1 MTDDKLVAALRS
13 SLKETERL
21 RAQNRRLTAAAHEPV
36 AIIGMS
42 CRFPGG
48 VSTPEQLWRLVADGV
63 DAIGDFP
70 ADRGWNVDE
79 LYDPTGERPHTSY
92 VRQGGFLT
100 DAAAFDP
107 AFFGISPNEAT
118 IMDPQQR
125 LLLECAWEAFE
136 RAGIDPGTLRGSRT
150 GVFAGLM
157 YHDYASSHATG
168 SVASGRVAYAL
179 GLEGP
184 AVTVDTACSSSL
196 VALHL
201 AVQALRSGECT
212 LALAGGAAVMAT
224 PEAFVEFS
232 RQRGLAPDGRCKS
245 FGAGADGTGWG
256 EGAGFLL
263 VERLS
268 DAQRLGHPV
277 LAVVR
282 GTAVNQD
289 GASNGFFAPNGP
301 AQQRVIR
308 AALASAG
315 VPAAEV
321 DVVEAHGTGTTLG
334 DPIEAQALLATYG
347 QDRPADR
354 PLRLGSIK
362 SNLGH
367 TQAAAGVAAV
377 IKMVQAM
384 RHGLM
389 PRTLHA
395 EERSP
400 QVDWS
405 SGAVELLTEACE
417 WPAEGHPRRAGI
429 SSFGLSGTNAH
440 VIVEQAPEAA
450 PQPDAGVPSSLVP
463 WVLSAKSDPA
473 LQELADRFAP
483 VAGELSP
490 VDLGAV
496 ARTLVTGRATFG
508 HRAVVLGADP
518 AELSV
523 GLAAV
528 AAGERAPNAV
538 AGVTRAGR
546 LAVLFTGQ
554 GAQRLGMGRSL
565 HVAFPVFAAAFDA
578 VVAELDAH
586 LDRPLR
592 EVVWGDDEELIRR
605 TGYAQAGLFA
615 VEVALFRLVESWGV
629 RADFVAGHSIGEL
642 AAAHVAGVLSLTD
655 AAKLVAARGRLMQ
668 ALPAG
673 GAMVAVRAS
682 EEEVRAALAG
692 PGVVVG
698 SFGADDANDSDS
710 NGTGSGT
717 VSVAANGFG
726 IGAGNSR
733 AAGAAAV
740 DIAAVNGPR
749 SVVISGTEAAVLH
762 LAEHFTKQGRKTTR
776 LRVSHA
782 FHSGLMDP
790 MLDEFRAVAAE
801 LTYTE
806 PQLPVVSN
814 LTGALATTELTDPDY
829 WVRHVRE
836 AVRFADGITTL
847 HQAGTTT
854 FLELGPDAA
863 LTPMIEGI
871 LTDDVTVIP
880 SLRRGHDEQR
890 QALTALAKLH
900 VTGTTVDWTTLL
912 PQTTR
917 TVELPTYPFQR
928 QPYWLHTLDYLTES
942 WLAGALGDDPAAL
955 GLTPVDHPLLR
966 AAVAT
971 AHADGLVLTGRLSRQ
986 AQPWLADHDVLGTVL
1001 LPGTGLVELALRA
1014 GEEAG
1019 CHRLDELT
1027 LTAPLVLPERGDVMV
1042 QVVVGD
1048 PDSAGRRTVGVYSR
1062 ATGGR
1067 WTLHADG
1074 LLAADAAAPSVDLTA
1089 WPPPGATPLATEG
1102 AYERLR
1108 GRGYAY
1114 GPTFQGLRAA
1124 WERGEELY
1132 AEVALPDEAHPDAAR
1147 FGLHP
1152 ALLDAAMHASLLQ
1165 DHDGSGATLLPFAWN
1180 GVSRHAVGATALRL
1194 RMAPAG
1200 PDSVT
1205 LTVADPSGQPVL
1217 TVGSLVSRPVSA
1229 AQLDG
1234 VRAGRDQV
1242 LHRVRWQPAATPDGA
1257 PDLSRWA
1264 VVGDAV
1270 AVPGVPSYGD
1280 LDAVGAADAVP
1291 EVVLLPLAAGDGD
1304 VPAAVREVTGAA
1316 LATVRAWLADDRFAD
1331 SRLVLLT
1338 REAVVT
1344 GPDDRVALD
1353 QAPVWGLVRAAQAEN
1368 PERFVLADTD
1378 GRPESSAALPAALAA
1393 GEPELALRA
1402 GRLFVPR
1409 LVPVS
1414 DSATP
1419 SGAATDATAPATTL
1433 GSTAVDAGTRDR
1445 AATDLGTRD
1454 HRAIGDDQAAG
1465 GPSDGTALVTG
1476 GTGGLGALV
1485 ARHLV
1490 SAHGVRHLVLTS
1502 RRGPAAP
1509 GVDALVSDLTA
1520 LGATVRVA
1528 ACDAA
1533 DRETLAAVLADIP
1546 AAHPLRIVVHAAGVA
1561 DNGVAATLTPERLA
1575 AALAPKVDGA
1585 WHLHELT
1592 READLSAF
1600 VLFSSAGGLVL
1611 AAGQAGYAAANVF
1624 LDALAEHRAARGLP
1638 ATSLAYGLWGTDAGL
1653 GAVLSDADLE
1663 RMARQGFPAL
1673 TEADGLAAFDTALRD
1688 RPVTLVPL
1696 RIDPAAVRTDAGIP
1710 ALLRALVRAPR
1721 RLRRATDTPAA
1732 AGRFAGL
1739 SGPDRLRAL
1748 RDLVRAQVAAVL
1760 GYDSAEAVEPDR
1772 AFSELGF
1779 DSLSAVELRNA
1790 LGAATDLRLP
1800 ATLIFDYPTA
1810 DAVAAY
1816 LDSLLGGVSADAPA
1830 QAGPRPVDEPIAIV
1844 GMSCR
1849 FPGGVGSPEELWRL
1863 VADGV
1868 DAIAP
1873 LPTDRGWADD
1883 LYHPEPG
1890 RPGRCYARAGGFLPD
1905 AADFDAGFFG
1915 ISPNEAY
1922 AVDPQQRLLLECA
1935 WEAFERAGIDPGTLK
1950 GSPTGVFAGLMYHD
1964 YGYGSSAGGS
1974 AAAGRVS
1981 YVLGLEG
1988 PAVAVDTACSS
1999 SLVAL
2004 HLAVQA
2010 LRSGECSLALA
2021 GGVTVMATPEILIE
2035 FSRQRGLSPDGR
2047 CRSFGAGADG
2057 TGWAEGAGFLLVE
2070 RLSDAQRLGHPVL
2083 AVVRGS
2089 AVNQDGASNG
2099 FFAPNG
2105 PSQQRVI
2112 RAALASA
2119 GVPAAEVD
2127 VVEAHGTG
2135 TTLGDPIEA
2144 QALLATYGQD
2154 RPADR
2159 PLWLGSIKS
2168 NLGHTQA
2175 AAGVAGVIKM
2185 VLAMRHG
2192 LLPPTLHAKERSPQV
2207 DWSAG
2212 AVELLTRPRE
2222 WSANGHPR
2230 RAGISSFGLSGTN
2243 AHVIL
2248 EQAPPPPTAPAEPES
2263 GTQRPLPWLL
2273 SARSEV
2279 ALRAQAARLHR
2290 HLSGRPELRLP
2301 DVAYSLATGR
2311 AALEQRA
2318 AVLGA
2323 DRDELL
2329 AGLATLADG
2338 GTAAPMLSGTARAGR
2353 LAVLFTGQG
2362 AQRLGMGRSLHAA
2375 FPVFAAAFDAVVAEL
2390 DAHLDR
2396 PLREVVWGDDE
2407 ELIRRTGYAQAG
2419 LFAVEVALFRLVESW
2434 GVRPDFV
2441 AGHSIGELAAAHV
2454 AGVLSLSD
2462 AARLVAARG
2471 RLMQALPAGGAMV
2484 AVQASEEEVRAA
2496 LAGPGVVVGSFGADV
2511 VNDSAANANANANGT
2526 EDGVGQVAANG
2537 MGSGTGTGTGTGDG
2551 GGLAAAGSVD
2561 IAAVNGPRSVV
2572 ISGPEAAVLHMAEHF
2587 TTLGR
2592 KTTRLRVSHA
2602 FHSGLMDP
2610 MLDEFRAVAASLTY
2624 TEPQL
2629 PVVSNLTGALASRE
2643 LTDPDYWVRHVR
2655 EAVRFADGITT
2666 LHQAGATAFLEL
2678 GPDGALT
2685 PMIEGI
2691 LTDDVTVIP
2700 SLRRGH
2706 DEHRQA
2712 LTALARLHVT
2722 GTTVDW
2728 TALLT
2733 GTRVDLPTYPFQ
2745 RQRYWRPERP
2755 GGEGATPAGL
2765 AATEHPLLGAS
2776 VTLADTDGVLF
2787 TGRLSVD
2794 TQPWLADHAVG
2805 DTVLFP
2811 GTGFVEL
2818 AVAAGERTDAPVVE
2832 ELILHAP
2839 LILPEN
2845 TAVTLQV
2852 AVGPPDEGGSRS
2864 VTVHSRTGEADPWT
2878 RHADGRIGAGGTAPA
2893 VDLTAWPPPGATP
2906 LPTGDAYERMAERGY
2921 GYGPTFQGL
2930 RAAWQRGDELYAEIS
2945 LPDAAHAE
2953 AEQFVLHPALLDA
2966 ALHVLGLADGDA
2978 DDQGGTMLPFSWN
2991 AVTPHATGARGL
3003 RVAIRPTGPR
3013 EVSLDLADLSG
3024 APVAAVGSLAL
3035 REVDAA
3041 QLRTA
3046 APGRQDG
3053 LYRLAWTPAA
3063 ELPTATT
3070 GTGWAV
3076 IGQPGPHRAT
3086 PGADPGPANAPAPAA
3101 SGIDAV
3107 PATAPDLDALGRAVG
3122 LANDGDFAALGING
3136 GPANDRDLPALGRNG
3151 GPANDGDLAVHD
3163 GDGGPPNDLDLAAPG
3178 GDGSLHCYPD
3188 LAALGAAVDAG
3199 LSAPDVVLFRVPRPE
3214 TTPNTAGRSDRSGP
3228 NTDID
3233 VLAGVRGCVYE
3244 VLDLVQ
3250 GWLADPRFT
3259 AARLVLLTEGAV
3271 GADGADVAL
3280 TQAPIW
3286 GLLRA
3291 AQAENPGRFVLLDT
3305 DRTAASRDAFGPAL
3319 ATDEPELMIRSGR
3332 VLVPRLVREPYA
3344 PADTPA
3350 GLDPDGTVLITG
3362 GTGGLGALV
3371 ARHLAG
3377 AYGIRHLLLT
3387 SRRGPVAPGVDELR
3401 ADLAALG
3408 ATADVVACDV
3418 GDRDQLA
3425 ALLAGVPDRR
3435 PLTAVV
3441 HAAAVVDDGVVG
3453 SLTPERIDGV
3463 LRPKVDAAWHLHE
3476 LTRDAGLAAFVLFSS
3491 AGGLVLAAGQGGYA
3505 TANVF
3510 LDALAQHRV
3519 AAGLPATSVAYGLWG
3534 TDVGLGAWLT
3544 EADLQRM
3551 ARQGLPALTVPEGLA
3566 ALDTALRSPRA
3577 TLVPVKVD
3585 VAALRARAD
3594 EPPALL
3600 RGLLP
3605 RVRRRSAAAAVD
3617 PEWFARR
3624 LAGQSPA
3631 EQERQVTEL
3640 VRGHAAAV
3648 LGHDGPEAVDPERDF
3663 LELGFDSLA
3672 AVELR
3677 NRLNAATGLRLAP
3690 MAVFDN
3696 KNPAALAR
3704 HLRAELAP
3712 AAGGAPAPEPAGEPD
3727 TLAGLFRAAVLGN
3740 EVLKGFNLLRAVAD
3754 LRPRFTSAA
3763 DFGAV
3768 PPGVTMADGPG
3779 SPVLIGIS
3787 TPMAT
3792 GGPHQ
3797 HARLAAAFRG
3807 RRPMV
3812 SLTNPG
3818 FVAGE
3823 RLPDS
3828 VDAVVDVL
3836 AESVVR
3842 AAAGRPFVLIG
3853 YSSGGT
3859 LAYATAG
3866 HLERSLGVRPAGV
3879 VLMDTYRVD
3888 TDDRD
3893 QSRLMEQLTVGLVQA
3908 DARFGM
3914 LNSAALSGM
3923 NRYFDLVPRFRL
3935 DPVEAPVL
3943 FVGAAEP
3950 FRPDAAD
3957 DGSWQARPWE
3967 PTHEYR
3973 TVAATHFTMI
3983 EDRAAAAAEVV
3994 EEWLGTLAPRG

>member
-36 AIIGMS
+36 AIVGMS

-92 VRQGGFLT
+92 VRQGGFLA

-347 QDRPADR
+347 QERPADR
-354 PLRLGSIK
+354 PLWLGSIK

-389 PRTLHA
+389 PRSLHA

-405 SGAVELLTEACE
+405 SGAVELLTEARE
-417 WPAEGHPRRAGI
+417 WPADGHPRRAGI

-440 VIVEQAPEAA
+440 VIVEQAPESAA
-450 PQPDAGVPSSLVP
+450 EPEVPAVPSPSLVP
-463 WVLSAKSDPA
+463 WVLSAKSETA
-473 LQELADRFAP
+473 VRELAGRFAG
-483 VAGELSP
+483 VAAHLAPPDLSP
-490 VDLGAV
+490 A
-496 ARTLVTGRATFG
+496 ARTLVTGRAAFG

-518 AELSV
+518 AELSA
-523 GLAAV
+523 GLTAV
-528 AAGERAPNAV
+528 AAGESAPQAV
-538 AGVTRAGR
+538 SGVARSNGR

-554 GAQRLGMGRSL
+554 GAQRLGMGREL
-565 HVAFPVFAAAFDA
+565 HAVFPVFAAAFDA
-578 VVAELDAH
+578 VVSELDAH

-592 EVVWGDDEELIRR
+592 SVVWGDDEELIRL
-605 TGYAQAGLFA
+605 TGFAQAGLFA
-615 VEVALFRLVESWGV
+615 VEVALFRLVVSWGV
-629 RADFVAGHSIGEL
+629 RPDFVAGHSIGEL
-642 AAAHVAGVLSLTD
+642 AAAHVAGVLSLSD
-655 AAKLVAARGRLMQ
+655 AARLVAARGRLMQ

-673 GAMVAVRAS
+673 GAMVAVQAS
-682 EEEVRAALAG
+682 EDEVRAVLAG
-692 PGVVVG
+692 LGAFVG
-698 SFGADDANDSDS
+698 SYQSDDVDDSTS
-710 NGTGSGT
+710 NSTGTGTGLGIGNANGA
-717 VSVAANGFG
+717 VAANNGGGPVAANGDGSGAVATHG
-726 IGAGNSR
+726 IAT
-733 AAGAAAV
+733 AAGAGV

-749 SVVISGTEAAVLH
+749 SVVISGPEDAVLAV
-762 LAEHFTKQGRKTTR
+762 AEHFTNQGRKTTR

-790 MLDEFRAVAAE
+790 MLDDFRAVAVS
-801 LTYTE
+801 LTYAE
-806 PQLPVVSN
+806 PRLPVVSN
-814 LTGALATTELTDPDY
+814 LTGAIATTELTDPDY

-836 AVRFADGITTL
+836 AVRFADGITAL
-847 HQAGTTT
+847 HAAGATT

-863 LTPMIEGI
+863 LTPLIEGI
-871 LTDDVTVIP
+871 VGDEVTIVP
-880 SLRRGHDEQR
+880 SLRRGHDEHR

-900 VTGTTVDWTTLL
+900 VTGTTVDWTALV

-917 TVELPTYPFQR
+917 TVDLPTYPFQR
-928 QPYWLHTLDYLTES
+928 QRYWLHTLDYLAES

-971 AHADGLVLTGRLSRQ
+971 AQADGLVLTGRLSRQ

-1014 GEEAG
+1014 GEEVG

-1048 PDSAGRRTVGVYSR
+1048 PDTAGRRTVGVYSR
-1062 ATGGR
+1062 SPGGR

-1074 LLAADAAAPSVDLTA
+1074 LLAADAAEPSVDLAA
-1089 WPPPGATPLATEG
+1089 WPPPGATPLDTEG

-1124 WERGEELY
+1124 WERDDELY
-1132 AEVALPDEAHPDAAR
+1132 AEVALPDEAYPDAAR

-1194 RMAPAG
+1194 RMAPTG

-1205 LTVADPSGQPVL
+1205 LAVADPSGQPVL

-1242 LHRVRWQPAATPDGA
+1242 LHRVRWQSAVTPDAA
-1257 PDLSRWA
+1257 PDPARWA
-1264 VVGDAV
+1264 VLGDA
-1270 AVPGVPSYGD
+1270 AVPGVPAYAD
-1280 LDAVGAADAVP
+1280 LDALGAAVDVP
-1291 EVVLLPLAAGDGD
+1291 EVVLLPLGAGDGD

-1316 LATVRAWLADDRFAD
+1316 LSAVRAWLADERFAR

-1338 REAVVT
+1338 RDAVVT

-1409 LVPVS
+1409 LVPVT
-1414 DSATP
+1414 DAAP
-1419 SGAATDATAPATTL
+1419 PEAATGRAVTDTPDGATTNAA
-1433 GSTAVDAGTRDR
+1433 TTDAATTDAGTTD
-1445 AATDLGTRD
+1445 AGTTDAETGDHAPTGDPAT
-1454 HRAIGDDQAAG
+1454 G
-1465 GPSDGTALVTG
+1465 GPSAGTALITG

-1490 SAHGVRHLVLTS
+1490 TAHGVRHLVLTS
-1502 RRGPAAP
+1502 RRGSAAP
-1509 GVDALVSDLTA
+1509 GAEALVTELTG

-1533 DRETLAAVLADIP
+1533 DRDALAAVLAGIP

-1561 DNGVAATLTPERLA
+1561 DNGVAASLTPERLA
-1575 AALAPKVDGA
+1575 VTLAPKVDGA

-1592 READLSAF
+1592 READLTAF

-1624 LDALAEHRAARGLP
+1624 LDALAEHRAAQGLP

-1653 GAVLSDADLE
+1653 GAALSDADLE

-1673 TEADGLAAFDTALRD
+1673 TEADGLAAFDAALRD
-1688 RPVTLVPL
+1688 RPVTLAPL

-1721 RLRRATDTPAA
+1721 RLRRATDTATGA
-1732 AGRFAGL
+1732 TAGRFAGL
-1739 SGPDRLRAL
+1739 SGPDRVRAL

-1816 LDSLLGGVSADAPA
+1816 LDSLLGGGQFEAPT

-1890 RPGRCYARAGGFLPD
+1890 HPGRCYARAGGFLPD

-2035 FSRQRGLSPDGR
+2035 FSRQRGLSLDGR

-2070 RLSDAQRLGHPVL
+2070 RLSDAERLGHPVL

-2119 GVPAAEVD
+2119 GVPASEVD

-2144 QALLATYGQD
+2144 QALLATYGQE
-2154 RPADR
+2154 RPVER

-2185 VLAMRHG
+2185 VQAMRHG
-2192 LLPPTLHAKERSPQV
+2192 LMPPTLHAEERSPQV

-2222 WSANGHPR
+2222 WPVNGHPR

-2248 EQAPPPPTAPAEPES
+2248 EQAPPPRTAPGEP
-2263 GTQRPLPWLL
+2263 GAGPDGPLPWLL
-2273 SARSEV
+2273 SARSEA
-2279 ALRAQAARLHR
+2279 ALQAQAARLHR
-2290 HLSGRPELRLP
+2290 HLSGWPELRLP

-2338 GTAAPMLSGTARAGR
+2338 GAAASVLSGLARGGR

-2375 FPVFAAAFDAVVAEL
+2375 FPVFAAAFDAVAAEL
-2390 DAHLDR
+2390 DVHLDR
-2396 PLREVVWGDDE
+2396 PLRSVVWGDDE
-2407 ELIRRTGYAQAG
+2407 ELIRLTGYAQAG

-2434 GVRPDFV
+2434 GVRPEFV

-2454 AGVLSLSD
+2454 AGVLSLPD
-2462 AARLVAARG
+2462 AAKLVAARG
-2471 RLMQALPAGGAMV
+2471 RLMQALPIGGAMV
-2484 AVQASEEEVRAA
+2484 AVQASEEEVRAV
-2496 LAGPGVVVGSFGADV
+2496 LAGPDASVWSYQSDDV
-2511 VNDSAANANANANGT
+2511 DDST
-2526 EDGVGQVAANG
+2526 
-2537 MGSGTGTGTGTGDG
+2537 
-2551 GGLAAAGSVD
+2551 AAGVD

-2572 ISGPEAAVLHMAEHF
+2572 ISGPEAAVLTVADHF
-2587 TTLGR
+2587 TIQGR

-2602 FHSGLMDP
+2602 FHSRLMDP
-2610 MLDEFRAVAASLTY
+2610 MLDDFRTVAASLTY
-2624 TEPQL
+2624 AEPKL
-2629 PVVSNLTGALASRE
+2629 PVLSNLTGAIAGSE

-2655 EAVRFADGITT
+2655 EAVRFADGITA
-2666 LHQAGATAFLEL
+2666 LHQAGATTFLEL
-2678 GPDGALT
+2678 GPDAALT
-2685 PMIEGI
+2685 PMIESI
-2691 LTDDVTVIP
+2691 LTEDATIIP

-2728 TALLT
+2728 TTLLT
-2733 GTRVDLPTYPFQ
+2733 GTRVELPTYPFQ

-2755 GGEGATPAGL
+2755 GGEGSIPAGL
-2765 AATEHPLLGAS
+2765 AATEHPLLGTS
-2776 VTLADTDGVLF
+2776 VALADTDGVLF

-2794 TQPWLADHAVG
+2794 AQPWLADHAVG

-2818 AVAAGERTDAPVVE
+2818 AVAAGERTGTPVVE

-2839 LILPEN
+2839 LVLPEN

-2852 AVGPPDEGGSRS
+2852 AVGPPDDTGSRTL
-2864 VTVHSRTGEADPWT
+2864 TVHSRAGEADPWT

-2930 RAAWQRGDELYAEIS
+2930 RAAWQRGEELYAEIA
-2945 LPDAAHAE
+2945 LPDAAHAD
-2953 AEQFVLHPALLDA
+2953 AEQFTLHPALLDA
-2966 ALHVLGLADGDA
+2966 ALHVLGLADADA

-2991 AVTPHATGARGL
+2991 AVTAHAAGARGL

-3024 APVAAVGSLAL
+3024 APVAGVGSLAL
-3035 REVDAA
+3035 REVAA
-3041 QLRTA
+3041 EQLRAA

-3063 ELPTATT
+3063 DLPVTADA
-3070 GTGWAV
+3070 TGWAV
-3076 IGQPGPHRAT
+3076 IGRP
-3086 PGADPGPANAPAPAA
+3086 ADDDRPAHPAA
-3101 SGIDAV
+3101 
-3107 PATAPDLDALGRAVG
+3107 LDADADRTTASTAVSDGGDSETLLAAAGGGGDSGPVLAAVG
-3122 LANDGDFAALGING
+3122 EGGDPARTFAALGG
-3136 GPANDRDLPALGRNG
+3136 ESRAVLAGPDTGR
-3151 GPANDGDLAVHD
+3151 PTT
-3163 GDGGPPNDLDLAAPG
+3163 
-3178 GDGSLHCYPD
+3178 YPD

-3199 LSAPDVVLFRVPRPE
+3199 LPAPAVVLFRVPRPAA
-3214 TTPNTAGRSDRSGP
+3214 TGAAQRTGP
-3228 NTDID
+3228 NDAVD
-3233 VLAGVRGCVYE
+3233 VLAGVRGCVGE

-3250 GWLADPRFT
+3250 GWLADSRFT
-3259 AARLVLLTEGAV
+3259 AARLVLITEGAV

-3280 TQAPIW
+3280 TQAPVW
-3286 GLLRA
+3286 GLVRA

-3305 DRTAASRDAFGPAL
+3305 DRTAAARDALGPAL
-3319 ATDEPELMIRSGR
+3319 ATDEPELMIRAGR

-3350 GLDPDGTVLITG
+3350 GLDPDGTVLVTG

-3387 SRRGPVAPGVDELR
+3387 SRRGPAAPGVDELR
-3401 ADLAALG
+3401 AELAALG
-3408 ATADVVACDV
+3408 ATADVVACDA
-3418 GDRDQLA
+3418 GDREQLA
-3425 ALLAGVPDRR
+3425 ALLAAVPAER

-3453 SLTPERIDGV
+3453 SLTRERIDGV

-3476 LTRDAGLAAFVLFSS
+3476 LTRDGGLAAFVLFSS

-3519 AAGLPATSVAYGLWG
+3519 AAGLPATSIAYGLWG

-3594 EPPALL
+3594 DPPALL

-3704 HLRAELAP
+3704 HLRAELTP
-3712 AAGGAPAPEPAGEPD
+3712 ADGGAPAPEPAGEPD

-3763 DFGAV
+3763 DFGTV
-3768 PPGVTMADGPG
+3768 PPGVTMADGPQE
-3779 SPVLIGIS
+3779 PVLIGIS

-3807 RRPMV
+3807 RRPMI

-3823 RLPDS
+3823 RLPES

-3866 HLERSLGVRPAGV
+3866 HLERTRGVRPAGV

-3935 DPVEAPVL
+3935 DPVDAPVL

-3950 FRPDAAD
+3950 FQPDAADD

-3967 PTHEYR
+3967 PAHEYR

-3983 EDRAAAAAEVV
+3983 EDHAAVAAQVV
-3994 EEWLGTLAPRG
+3994 EEWLGALPARG

>member
-36 AIIGMS
+36 AIVGMS

-125 LLLECAWEAFE
+125 LLLECAWEVFE
-136 RAGIDPGTLRGSRT
+136 QAGIDPGTLRGSRT

-384 RHGLM
+384 RHGVM

-405 SGAVELLTEACE
+405 SGAVELLTEARE
-417 WPAEGHPRRAGI
+417 WPANGHPRRAGI

-440 VIVEQAPEAA
+440 VIVERAPESA

-473 LQELADRFAP
+473 LRELADRSAA
-483 VAGELSP
+483 VAGDLSP
-490 VDLGAV
+490 VDLGAA
-496 ARTLVTGRATFG
+496 ARTLVSGRAGFG

-518 AELSV
+518 AELSA

-528 AAGERAPNAV
+528 AAGERAPNVVSGV
-538 AGVTRAGR
+538 ARGGR

-565 HVAFPVFAAAFDA
+565 HAMFPVFAAAFDA
-578 VVAELDAH
+578 VVAELDGH

-592 EVVWGDDEELIRR
+592 EVVWGDDEELIRQ

-629 RADFVAGHSIGEL
+629 RPDFVAGHSIGEL
-642 AAAHVAGVLSLTD
+642 AAAHVAGVLSLPD
-655 AAKLVAARGRLMQ
+655 AARLVAARGRLMQ

-673 GAMVAVRAS
+673 GAMVAIQGS
-682 EEEVRAALAG
+682 EEEVRAALAD

-698 SFGADDANDSDS
+698 SFGADDANDSALTGTATA
-710 NGTGSGT
+710 NGDRDGT
-717 VSVAANGFG
+717 VAAIG
-726 IGAGNSR
+726 IGSEAHG
-733 AAGAAAV
+733 AV

-749 SVVISGTEAAVLH
+749 SVVISGPEAAA
-762 LAEHFTKQGRKTTR
+762 LAVAEQFTKQGRKTTR

-782 FHSGLMDP
+782 FHSGLMNP
-790 MLDEFRAVAAE
+790 MLNEFRAVAAS
-801 LTYTE
+801 LTYAE

-814 LTGALATTELTDPDY
+814 LTGALASSELTDPDY

-836 AVRFADGITTL
+836 AVRFADGITAL
-847 HQAGTTT
+847 HQAGATT

-871 LTDDVTVIP
+871 LADEVTVIP

-890 QALTALAKLH
+890 QALTALARLH
-900 VTGTTVDWTTLL
+900 VTGTTVDWTPLL

-917 TVELPTYPFQR
+917 TIDLPTYPFQR
-928 QPYWLHTLDYLTES
+928 QRYWLHTLDYLAES

-971 AHADGLVLTGRLSRQ
+971 AQADGLVLTGRLSRQ

-1048 PDSAGRRTVGVYSR
+1048 LDNAGRRTVGVYSR

-1067 WTLHADG
+1067 WALHADG
-1074 LLAADAAAPSVDLTA
+1074 LLAADAAEPSVDLTA

-1124 WERGEELY
+1124 WERGDELY

-1194 RMAPAG
+1194 RMAPTG

-1242 LHRVRWQPAATPDGA
+1242 LHRVRWQSAATPDGA
-1257 PDLSRWA
+1257 PDSSRWA

-1270 AVPGVPSYGD
+1270 AVPGVPSYAD
-1280 LDAVGAADAVP
+1280 LDAVGAAADVP

-1304 VPAAVREVTGAA
+1304 VPAAVREVTRAA
-1316 LATVRAWLADDRFAD
+1316 LAAVRAWLADDRFAD

-1378 GRPESSAALPAALAA
+1378 GRPESFAALPAALAA

-1409 LVPVS
+1409 LVPATDV
-1414 DSATP
+1414 ATP
-1419 SGAATDATAPATTL
+1419 EGAPDVATPEGATGDAATDTPDDATTD
-1433 GSTAVDAGTRDR
+1433 DAT
-1445 AATDLGTRD
+1445 TDGATRD
-1454 HRAIGDDQAAG
+1454 HATVGEPATG

-1490 SAHGVRHLVLTS
+1490 TAHGVRRLVLTS

-1509 GVDALVSDLTA
+1509 GVDALVSELTV

-1575 AALAPKVDGA
+1575 ATLAPKVDGA

-1611 AAGQAGYAAANVF
+1611 AAGQAGYAASNVF

-1653 GAVLSDADLE
+1653 GAVLSDADLK

-1710 ALLRALVRAPR
+1710 ALLRALVRPPR

-1800 ATLIFDYPTA
+1800 ATLVFDYPTA

-2185 VLAMRHG
+2185 VQAMRHG
-2192 LLPPTLHAKERSPQV
+2192 LMPPTLHAEERSPQV

-2248 EQAPPPPTAPAEPES
+2248 EQAPPPPTTPAESET
-2263 GTQRPLPWLL
+2263 GTQGPLPWLL

-2301 DVAYSLATGR
+2301 DVAHSLATGR

-2338 GTAAPMLSGTARAGR
+2338 GTAATVLSGTARAGR

-2396 PLREVVWGDDE
+2396 PLRDVVWGDDE

-2434 GVRPDFV
+2434 GVRADFV

-2454 AGVLSLSD
+2454 AGVLSLPD

-2471 RLMQALPAGGAMV
+2471 RLMQALPEGGAM
-2484 AVQASEEEVRAA
+2484 AAIQASEEEVRAA
-2496 LAGPGVVVGSFGADV
+2496 LAGPGVVVESFGADV
-2511 VNDSAANANANANGT
+2511 ANDSASN
-2526 EDGVGQVAANG
+2526 
-2537 MGSGTGTGTGTGDG
+2537 GTGTGTGTGTGIGNGDSNGDSNGTAVG
-2551 GGLAAAGSVD
+2551 GGTGAAVGHGAGSVAANGTADGIAAGAGTGTGAGRVTANGTDDGPIAATGTDDGPAELAGVD

-2572 ISGPEAAVLHMAEHF
+2572 ISGPEAAVLHVAEHF
-2587 TTLGR
+2587 TRLGR

-2610 MLDEFRAVAASLTY
+2610 MLDEFRAVASELTY
-2624 TEPQL
+2624 AEPQL
-2629 PVVSNLTGALASRE
+2629 PVVSNLTGAVATSE

-2655 EAVRFADGITT
+2655 EAVRFADGVTA
-2666 LHQAGATAFLEL
+2666 LHQAGATTFLEL
-2678 GPDGALT
+2678 GPDAALT

-2691 LTDDVTVIP
+2691 LTDDVTVVP

-2712 LTALARLHVT
+2712 LNALARLHVT

-2733 GTRVDLPTYPFQ
+2733 GTHVDLPTYPFQ

-2794 TQPWLADHAVG
+2794 TQPWLADHTVG
-2805 DTVLFP
+2805 GTVLFP

-2839 LILPEN
+2839 LMLPEN

-2852 AVGPPDEGGSRS
+2852 AVGPPDAGGSRS

-2991 AVTPHATGARGL
+2991 TVTPHATGARGL

-3041 QLRTA
+3041 QLRAA

-3070 GTGWAV
+3070 TSSGWAV
-3076 IGQPGPHRAT
+3076 IGQPGPHRAA
-3086 PGADPGPANAPAPAA
+3086 PGADTGPANP
-3101 SGIDAV
+3101 
-3107 PATAPDLDALGRAVG
+3107 TDLD
-3122 LANDGDFAALGING
+3122 GD
-3136 GPANDRDLPALGRNG
+3136 G
-3151 GPANDGDLAVHD
+3151 GPANDGDLAAL
-3163 GDGGPPNDLDLAAPG
+3163 GGGTGPANDRDLAALNGVPT
-3178 GDGSLHCYPD
+3178 YPD

-3199 LSAPDVVLFRVPRPE
+3199 LPAPGVVLFRVPRPE
-3214 TTPNTAGRSDRSGP
+3214 TTPNTAEPAEPS
-3228 NTDID
+3228 TD
-3233 VLAGVRGCVYE
+3233 VLAGVRSRVYE

-3250 GWLADPRFT
+3250 SWLADPRFT
-3259 AARLVLLTEGAV
+3259 AARLVLVTEGAV

-3305 DRTAASRDAFGPAL
+3305 DRTAASRDALAPAL
-3319 ATDEPELMIRSGR
+3319 ATDEPEMMIRAGR

-3350 GLDPDGTVLITG
+3350 GLDPDGIVLITG

-3387 SRRGPVAPGVDELR
+3387 SRRGPAAPGVDELR

-3983 EDRAAAAAEVV
+3983 EDRAAVAAEVV

>member
-36 AIIGMS
+36 AIVGMS

-384 RHGLM
+384 RHGVM

-405 SGAVELLTEACE
+405 SGAVELLTEARE
-417 WPAEGHPRRAGI
+417 WPADGHPRRAGI

-440 VIVEQAPEAA
+440 VIVEQAPESA
-450 PQPDAGVPSSLVP
+450 PQPDAAVLPSLVP

-473 LQELADRFAP
+473 LRELADRFAD
-483 VAGELSP
+483 VAAQLAP
-490 VDLGAV
+490 VDLGAA
-496 ARTLVTGRATFG
+496 ARTLVTGRAAFG

-518 AELSV
+518 AELSA
-523 GLAAV
+523 GLAAL
-528 AAGERAPNAV
+528 AAGAPGVVTGV
-538 AGVTRAGR
+538 ARPGGR

-565 HVAFPVFAAAFDA
+565 HAVFPVFAAAFDA

-629 RADFVAGHSIGEL
+629 RPDFVAGHSIGEL
-642 AAAHVAGVLSLTD
+642 AAAHVAGVLSLSD
-655 AAKLVAARGRLMQ
+655 AARLVAARGRLMQ
-668 ALPAG
+668 ALPEG
-673 GAMVAVRAS
+673 GAMVAVQAS
-682 EEEVRAALAG
+682 EEEVRAALVG

-698 SFGADDANDSDS
+698 SFGAVVVNDSAP
-710 NGTGSGT
+710 NG
-717 VSVAANGFG
+717 NGV
-726 IGAGNSR
+726 
-733 AAGAAAV
+733 AAGAGV

-749 SVVISGTEAAVLH
+749 SVVISGPEAAVLAV
-762 LAEHFTKQGRKTTR
+762 AEHFTNLGRKTTR

-790 MLDEFRAVAAE
+790 MLDEFRAVAAS
-801 LTYTE
+801 LTYAE

-814 LTGALATTELTDPDY
+814 LTGAVATTELTDPDY

-836 AVRFADGITTL
+836 AVRFADGVTAL
-847 HQAGTTT
+847 HAAGATT

-863 LTPMIEGI
+863 LTPMIEGV
-871 LTDDVTVIP
+871 LTDDVTVVP
-880 SLRRGHDEQR
+880 SLRRGHDEHR
-890 QALTALAKLH
+890 QALTALARLH
-900 VTGTTVDWTTLL
+900 ITGTTVDWTALL

-917 TVELPTYPFQR
+917 TVDLPTYPFQR
-928 QPYWLHTLDYLTES
+928 QRYWLHTLDYLAES

-971 AHADGLVLTGRLSRQ
+971 AQADGLVLTGRLSRQ

-1067 WTLHADG
+1067 WALHADG
-1074 LLAADAAAPSVDLTA
+1074 LLAADAAEPSVDLTA

-1124 WERGEELY
+1124 WERGDELY

-1194 RMAPAG
+1194 RMAPTG

-1217 TVGSLVSRPVSA
+1217 TVESLVSRPVSA

-1242 LHRVRWQPAATPDGA
+1242 LHRVRWQSAATPDGA
-1257 PDLSRWA
+1257 PDPSRWA

-1270 AVPGVPSYGD
+1270 AVPGVPSYAD
-1280 LDAVGAADAVP
+1280 LDAVGAAADVP
-1291 EVVLLPLAAGDGD
+1291 EVVLLPLGAGDGD
-1304 VPAAVREVTGAA
+1304 VPAAVREVSGAA
-1316 LATVRAWLADDRFAD
+1316 LAAVRAWLADDRFAD

-1378 GRPESSAALPAALAA
+1378 GRPESWAVLPAALAA

-1409 LVPVS
+1409 LVP
-1414 DSATP
+1414 
-1419 SGAATDATAPATTL
+1419 ATDAARPEGATGDVATDTPDDATTD
-1433 GSTAVDAGTRDR
+1433 DATTDGATIDDARRDD
-1445 AATDLGTRD
+1445 ATRD
-1454 HRAIGDDQAAG
+1454 HATVGEPATG

-1490 SAHGVRHLVLTS
+1490 TAHGVRHLVLTS

-1533 DRETLAAVLADIP
+1533 DREALATVLADIP

-1575 AALAPKVDGA
+1575 ATLAPKVDGA

-1592 READLSAF
+1592 REAELSAF

-1721 RLRRATDTPAA
+1721 RLRRVTDTPAA

-1772 AFSELGF
+1772 VFSELGF

-1800 ATLIFDYPTA
+1800 ATLVFDYPTA
-1810 DAVAAY
+1810 DAVAAH

-1830 QAGPRPVDEPIAIV
+1830 LAGPRPVDEPIAIV

-2083 AVVRGS
+2083 AVVRGT

-2119 GVPAAEVD
+2119 GVRAAEVD

-2185 VLAMRHG
+2185 VQAMRHG
-2192 LLPPTLHAKERSPQV
+2192 LMPPTLHAEERSSQV

-2212 AVELLTRPRE
+2212 AVELLTRSRE

-2243 AHVIL
+2243 AHVIV
-2248 EQAPPPPTAPAEPES
+2248 EQAPPPPTTPAESES
-2263 GTQRPLPWLL
+2263 GTQGPLPWLL

-2279 ALRAQAARLHR
+2279 ALQAQATRLHR

-2338 GTAAPMLSGTARAGR
+2338 GTAATVLSGTARAGR

-2362 AQRLGMGRSLHAA
+2362 AQRLGMGRSLHAV

-2396 PLREVVWGDDE
+2396 PLREVVWGDE

-2471 RLMQALPAGGAMV
+2471 RLMQALPEGGAMV
-2484 AVQASEEEVRAA
+2484 AVQASEGEVRAA
-2496 LAGPGVVVGSFGADV
+2496 LAGSGVVVGSFGADD
-2511 VNDSAANANANANGT
+2511 VNDSAGTGNGNGAGT
-2526 EDGVGQVAANG
+2526 GNGGGHVAA
-2537 MGSGTGTGTGTGDG
+2537 G
-2551 GGLAAAGSVD
+2551 GVD

-2572 ISGPEAAVLHMAEHF
+2572 ISGPEAAVLTVAEHF
-2587 TTLGR
+2587 TKLGR

-2610 MLDEFRAVAASLTY
+2610 MLDEFRAVAAELTY
-2624 TEPQL
+2624 AEPHL
-2629 PVVSNLTGALASRE
+2629 SVVSNLTGAVASSE

-2655 EAVRFADGITT
+2655 EAVRFADGITA
-2666 LHQAGATAFLEL
+2666 LHAAGATTFLEL
-2678 GPDGALT
+2678 GPDAALT

-2691 LTDDVTVIP
+2691 LTDDATVVP

-2706 DEHRQA
+2706 DEHQQA
-2712 LTALARLHVT
+2712 LTALAKLHVT

-2794 TQPWLADHAVG
+2794 TQPWLADHTVG

-2845 TAVTLQV
+2845 RAVTLQV

-2864 VTVHSRTGEADPWT
+2864 VTVHSRAGEADPWI
-2878 RHADGRIGAGGTAPA
+2878 RHADGRIGAGGTAPV
-2893 VDLTAWPPPGATP
+2893 VDLTAWPPPGAIP

-2966 ALHVLGLADGDA
+2966 ALHVLGLAASDA

-2991 AVTPHATGARGL
+2991 TITPHATGARGL
-3003 RVAIRPTGPR
+3003 RVAIRLTGPR

-3024 APVAAVGSLAL
+3024 APVAHVGSLAL

-3041 QLRTA
+3041 QLRAA

-3076 IGQPGPHRAT
+3076 IGQPDPHRAA
-3086 PGADPGPANAPAPAA
+3086 PGADTGPADASAPAA
-3101 SGIDAV
+3101 HGADTDR
-3107 PATAPDLDALGRAVG
+3107 ATAPDLDALGRIVG
-3122 LANDGDFAALGING
+3122 PANDLDLAAPDVNG
-3136 GPANDRDLPALGRNG
+3136 GPANDRNLAAVGGGGHPADDRELAVLGID
-3151 GPANDGDLAVHD
+3151 GPANAPAPAALG
-3163 GDGGPPNDLDLAAPG
+3163 GDGGPANDLDLAAPG
-3178 GDGSLHCYPD
+3178 GDSGLPSYPD

-3199 LSAPDVVLFRVPRPE
+3199 LPAPDVVLFRVPRPE
-3214 TTPNTAGRSDRSGP
+3214 TTPATAERPEP
-3228 NTDID
+3228 NTD
-3233 VLAGVRGCVYE
+3233 VLAGVRGCVYQ

-3250 GWLADPRFT
+3250 NWLADPRFT
-3259 AARLVLLTEGAV
+3259 AARLVVLTEGAV

-3280 TQAPIW
+3280 TQAPVW

-3305 DRTAASRDAFGPAL
+3305 DRTAASRDALAPAL
-3319 ATDEPELMIRSGR
+3319 ATDEPELMIRAGR

-3387 SRRGPVAPGVDELR
+3387 SRRGPAAPGVDELR

-3425 ALLAGVPDRR
+3425 ALLAGVPDGR

-3519 AAGLPATSVAYGLWG
+3519 AAGLPATSIAYGLWG

-3566 ALDTALRSPRA
+3566 ALDTALRSARA

-3624 LAGQSPA
+3624 LAGQPPA

-3754 LRPRFTSAA
+3754 LRPRFTCAA

-3768 PPGVTMADGPG
+3768 PPGVTMADGAG

-3866 HLERSLGVRPAGV
+3866 HLERSRGVRPAGV

-3983 EDRAAAAAEVV
+3983 EDRAAVAAQVV

>member
-36 AIIGMS
+36 AIVGMS

-48 VSTPEQLWRLVADGV
+48 VSTPEQLWGLVADGV

-405 SGAVELLTEACE
+405 SGAVELLTEARE
-417 WPAEGHPRRAGI
+417 WPADGHPRRAGI

-440 VIVEQAPEAA
+440 VIVEQAPESA

-473 LQELADRFAP
+473 LRELADRFAG
-483 VAGELSP
+483 VAAHLAP
-490 VDLGAV
+490 VDLGAA
-496 ARTLVTGRATFG
+496 ARTLVTGRAAFG

-518 AELSV
+518 AELSA
-523 GLAAV
+523 GLATV

-538 AGVTRAGR
+538 SGVARAGR

-565 HVAFPVFAAAFDA
+565 HGVFPVFAAAFDA

-592 EVVWGDDEELIRR
+592 EVIWGDDEELIRR

-629 RADFVAGHSIGEL
+629 RPDFVAGHSIGEL
-642 AAAHVAGVLSLTD
+642 AAAHVAGVLSLAD
-655 AAKLVAARGRLMQ
+655 AARLVAARGRLMQ
-668 ALPAG
+668 ALPVG
-673 GAMVAVRAS
+673 GAMVAVQAS

-698 SFGADDANDSDS
+698 SFGADVVNDSAA
-710 NGTGSGT
+710 NGDGTATGTATGSGT
-717 VSVAANGFG
+717 DIG
-726 IGAGNSR
+726 IGLV
-733 AAGAAAV
+733 AGAGV

-749 SVVISGTEAAVLH
+749 SVVISGPEAAVLH
-762 LAEHFTKQGRKTTR
+762 VAEHFTTQGRKTTR

-790 MLDEFRAVAAE
+790 MLDEFRAVASE
-801 LTYTE
+801 LTYAE
-806 PQLPVVSN
+806 PQLPLVSN
-814 LTGALATTELTDPDY
+814 LTAAIATSELTDPDY

-836 AVRFADGITTL
+836 AVRFADGITAL
-847 HQAGTTT
+847 HEAGATT

-871 LTDDVTVIP
+871 LADDVTVVP
-880 SLRRGHDEQR
+880 SLRRGHDEHR
-890 QALTALAKLH
+890 QALTALARLH
-900 VTGTTVDWTTLL
+900 VTGTTVDWTPLL

-917 TVELPTYPFQR
+917 TVDLPTYPFQR
-928 QPYWLHTLDYLTES
+928 QRYWLHTLDYLAES

-971 AHADGLVLTGRLSRQ
+971 AQADGLVLTGRLSRQ

-1048 PDSAGRRTVGVYSR
+1048 SDTAGRRTVGVYSR
-1062 ATGGR
+1062 APGGR
-1067 WTLHADG
+1067 WALHADG
-1074 LLAADAAAPSVDLTA
+1074 LLAADAVEPPVDLAA

-1124 WERGEELY
+1124 WERGDELY
-1132 AEVALPDEAHPDAAR
+1132 AEVALPDEAYPDAAR

-1194 RMAPAG
+1194 RMAPTG

-1242 LHRVRWQPAATPDGA
+1242 LHRVRWQSAAIPDGA

-1270 AVPGVPSYGD
+1270 AVPGVPSYPD
-1280 LDAVGAADAVP
+1280 LDAVGAAADVP
-1291 EVVLLPLAAGDGD
+1291 EVVLLPLGAGDGD

-1316 LATVRAWLADDRFAD
+1316 LAAVRAWLADDRFAD

-1338 REAVVT
+1338 RGAVVT

-1378 GRPESSAALPAALAA
+1378 GRPESWAALPTALAA

-1402 GRLFVPR
+1402 GRPFVPR
-1409 LVPVS
+1409 LVPAT
-1414 DSATP
+1414 DAATP
-1419 SGAATDATAPATTL
+1419 ERATGDAATDTRDDATTD
-1433 GSTAVDAGTRDR
+1433 GP
-1445 AATDLGTRD
+1445 TRD
-1454 HRAIGDDQAAG
+1454 HATVGEPATG
-1465 GPSDGTALVTG
+1465 GPTDGTALVTG

-1490 SAHGVRHLVLTS
+1490 TAHGVRHLVLTS

-1546 AAHPLRIVVHAAGVA
+1546 AAHPLRIVVHAAGIA

-1575 AALAPKVDGA
+1575 ATLAPKVDGA

-1592 READLSAF
+1592 READLAAF

-1673 TEADGLAAFDTALRD
+1673 TEADGLAAFDTALRY

-1696 RIDPAAVRTDAGIP
+1696 RIDPAAVRTDAGVP

-1800 ATLIFDYPTA
+1800 ATLVFDYPTA

-1816 LDSLLGGVSADAPA
+1816 LDSLLGGVQTDAPA

-2112 RAALASA
+2112 RAALAAA

-2185 VLAMRHG
+2185 VQAMRHG
-2192 LLPPTLHAKERSPQV
+2192 LMPPTLHAEERSSQV

-2222 WSANGHPR
+2222 WPANGHPR

-2248 EQAPPPPTAPAEPES
+2248 EQAPPPPTTPAEPEA
-2263 GTQRPLPWLL
+2263 GTQGPLPWLL

-2323 DRDELL
+2323 NRDELL

-2338 GTAAPMLSGTARAGR
+2338 GTAATILSGTARAGR

-2362 AQRLGMGRSLHAA
+2362 AQRLGMGRSLHAV

-2396 PLREVVWGDDE
+2396 PLREVIWGDDE
-2407 ELIRRTGYAQAG
+2407 ELIRQTGYAQAG
-2419 LFAVEVALFRLVESW
+2419 LFAVEVALFRLVEWW

-2454 AGVLSLSD
+2454 AGVLSLAD

-2511 VNDSAANANANANGT
+2511 VNDSASTGT
-2526 EDGVGQVAANG
+2526 GAGAVAGSGPVAANG
-2537 MGSGTGTGTGTGDG
+2537 SDGDG
-2551 GGLAAAGSVD
+2551 DGDGRVVADGDGDGRGTVAASGDGLFVATASGIGPAAGAGVD

-2572 ISGPEAAVLHMAEHF
+2572 ISGPEAAVLDVAEHF
-2587 TTLGR
+2587 TKQGR

-2602 FHSGLMDP
+2602 FHSGLMAP
-2610 MLDEFRAVAASLTY
+2610 MLDEFRAVASELSYA
-2624 TEPQL
+2624 EPQL
-2629 PVVSNLTGALASRE
+2629 PVVSNLTGALATTE

-2655 EAVRFADGITT
+2655 EAVRFTDGITA
-2666 LHQAGATAFLEL
+2666 LHAAGATTFLEL
-2678 GPDGALT
+2678 GPDAALT

-2691 LTDDVTVIP
+2691 LTDDVTVVP

-2706 DEHRQA
+2706 DEQRQA

-2722 GTTVDW
+2722 GTPVDW
-2728 TALLT
+2728 TPLLT
-2733 GTRVDLPTYPFQ
+2733 GTRVELPTYPFQ

-2794 TQPWLADHAVG
+2794 TQPWLADHTVG

-2839 LILPEN
+2839 LILPEH

-2864 VTVHSRTGEADPWT
+2864 VTVHSRASEADPWT

-2906 LPTGDAYERMAERGY
+2906 LPIGDAYERMAERGY

-2930 RAAWQRGDELYAEIS
+2930 RAAWQRGDELYAEIA

-2966 ALHVLGLADGDA
+2966 ALHVL
-2978 DDQGGTMLPFSWN
+2978 
-2991 AVTPHATGARGL
+2991 
-3003 RVAIRPTGPR
+3003 
-3013 EVSLDLADLSG
+3013 
-3024 APVAAVGSLAL
+3024 
-3035 REVDAA
+3035 
-3041 QLRTA
+3041 
-3046 APGRQDG
+3046 
-3053 LYRLAWTPAA
+3053 
-3063 ELPTATT
+3063 
-3070 GTGWAV
+3070 
-3076 IGQPGPHRAT
+3076 
-3086 PGADPGPANAPAPAA
+3086 
-3101 SGIDAV
+3101 
-3107 PATAPDLDALGRAVG
+3107 
-3122 LANDGDFAALGING
+3122 
-3136 GPANDRDLPALGRNG
+3136 
-3151 GPANDGDLAVHD
+3151 
-3163 GDGGPPNDLDLAAPG
+3163 
-3178 GDGSLHCYPD
+3178 
-3188 LAALGAAVDAG
+3188 
-3199 LSAPDVVLFRVPRPE
+3199 
-3214 TTPNTAGRSDRSGP
+3214 
-3228 NTDID
+3228 
-3233 VLAGVRGCVYE
+3233 
-3244 VLDLVQ
+3244 
-3250 GWLADPRFT
+3250 
-3259 AARLVLLTEGAV
+3259 
-3271 GADGADVAL
+3271 
-3280 TQAPIW
+3280 
-3286 GLLRA
+3286 
-3291 AQAENPGRFVLLDT
+3291 
-3305 DRTAASRDAFGPAL
+3305 
-3319 ATDEPELMIRSGR
+3319 
-3332 VLVPRLVREPYA
+3332 
-3344 PADTPA
+3344 
-3350 GLDPDGTVLITG
+3350 
-3362 GTGGLGALV
+3362 
-3371 ARHLAG
+3371 
-3377 AYGIRHLLLT
+3377 
-3387 SRRGPVAPGVDELR
+3387 
-3401 ADLAALG
+3401 
-3408 ATADVVACDV
+3408 
-3418 GDRDQLA
+3418 
-3425 ALLAGVPDRR
+3425 
-3435 PLTAVV
+3435 
-3441 HAAAVVDDGVVG
+3441 
-3453 SLTPERIDGV
+3453 
-3463 LRPKVDAAWHLHE
+3463 
-3476 LTRDAGLAAFVLFSS
+3476 
-3491 AGGLVLAAGQGGYA
+3491 
-3505 TANVF
+3505 
-3510 LDALAQHRV
+3510 
-3519 AAGLPATSVAYGLWG
+3519 
-3534 TDVGLGAWLT
+3534 
-3544 EADLQRM
+3544 
-3551 ARQGLPALTVPEGLA
+3551 
-3566 ALDTALRSPRA
+3566 
-3577 TLVPVKVD
+3577 
-3585 VAALRARAD
+3585 
-3594 EPPALL
+3594 
-3600 RGLLP
+3600 
-3605 RVRRRSAAAAVD
+3605 
-3617 PEWFARR
+3617 
-3624 LAGQSPA
+3624 
-3631 EQERQVTEL
+3631 
-3640 VRGHAAAV
+3640 
-3648 LGHDGPEAVDPERDF
+3648 
-3663 LELGFDSLA
+3663 
-3672 AVELR
+3672 
-3677 NRLNAATGLRLAP
+3677 
-3690 MAVFDN
+3690 
-3696 KNPAALAR
+3696 
-3704 HLRAELAP
+3704 
-3712 AAGGAPAPEPAGEPD
+3712 
-3727 TLAGLFRAAVLGN
+3727 
-3740 EVLKGFNLLRAVAD
+3740 
-3754 LRPRFTSAA
+3754 
-3763 DFGAV
+3763 
-3768 PPGVTMADGPG
+3768 
-3779 SPVLIGIS
+3779 
-3787 TPMAT
+3787 
-3792 GGPHQ
+3792 
-3797 HARLAAAFRG
+3797 
-3807 RRPMV
+3807 
-3812 SLTNPG
+3812 
-3818 FVAGE
+3818 
-3823 RLPDS
+3823 
-3828 VDAVVDVL
+3828 
-3836 AESVVR
+3836 
-3842 AAAGRPFVLIG
+3842 
-3853 YSSGGT
+3853 
-3859 LAYATAG
+3859 
-3866 HLERSLGVRPAGV
+3866 
-3879 VLMDTYRVD
+3879 
-3888 TDDRD
+3888 
-3893 QSRLMEQLTVGLVQA
+3893 
-3908 DARFGM
+3908 
-3914 LNSAALSGM
+3914 
-3923 NRYFDLVPRFRL
+3923 
-3935 DPVEAPVL
+3935 
-3943 FVGAAEP
+3943 
-3950 FRPDAAD
+3950 
-3957 DGSWQARPWE
+3957 
-3967 PTHEYR
+3967 
-3973 TVAATHFTMI
+3973 
-3983 EDRAAAAAEVV
+3983 
-3994 EEWLGTLAPRG
+3994 

>member
-21 RAQNRRLTAAAHEPV
+21 RAQNRRLTAAAREPV
-36 AIIGMS
+36 AIVGMS

-405 SGAVELLTEACE
+405 SGAVELLTEARE

-440 VIVEQAPEAA
+440 VIVEQAPESA

-473 LQELADRFAP
+473 LRELADRFAGVAAHLAP
-483 VAGELSP
+483 VE
-490 VDLGAV
+490 LGAA

-518 AELSV
+518 AELSA

-528 AAGERAPNAV
+528 AAGERAPHAV
-538 AGVTRAGR
+538 SGVARSGR

-565 HVAFPVFAAAFDA
+565 HAAFPVFAGAFDA

-629 RADFVAGHSIGEL
+629 RPDFVAGHSIGEL
-642 AAAHVAGVLSLTD
+642 AAAHVAGVLSLAD
-655 AAKLVAARGRLMQ
+655 ASRLVAARGRLMQ

-692 PGVVVG
+692 EGAVVG
-698 SFGADDANDSDS
+698 SFGADVVNDSAPT
-710 NGTGSGT
+710 GTATATGT
-717 VSVAANGFG
+717 DSVAN
-726 IGAGNSR
+726 
-733 AAGAAAV
+733 AAV
-740 DIAAVNGPR
+740 NIAAVNGPR
-749 SVVISGTEAAVLH
+749 SVVISGPEAAVLH
-762 LAEHFTKQGRKTTR
+762 VAEHFATLGRKTTR

-790 MLDEFRAVAAE
+790 MLDDFRAVAAG
-801 LTYTE
+801 LTYAE

-814 LTGALATTELTDPDY
+814 LSGALATSELTDPEY

-836 AVRFADGITTL
+836 AVRFADGITAL
-847 HQAGTTT
+847 HQAGATT

-863 LTPMIEGI
+863 LTPLIEGI
-871 LTDDVTVIP
+871 LTDDVTIIP

-890 QALTALAKLH
+890 QALTALARLH
-900 VTGTTVDWTTLL
+900 VTGTTVDWTALL
-912 PQTTR
+912 PQTGR
-917 TVELPTYPFQR
+917 TVDLPTYPFQR
-928 QPYWLHTLDYLTES
+928 QRYWLHTLDYLAES

-971 AHADGLVLTGRLSRQ
+971 AQADGLVLTGRLSRQ

-1001 LPGTGLVELALRA
+1001 LPGTGLVELALRG

-1062 ATGGR
+1062 APGGR
-1067 WTLHADG
+1067 WALHADG
-1074 LLAADAAAPSVDLTA
+1074 LLVADAAEPSVDLTA

-1124 WERGEELY
+1124 WERGDELY
-1132 AEVALPDEAHPDAAR
+1132 AEVALPDEAHPDATR

-1194 RMAPAG
+1194 RMAPTG

-1242 LHRVRWQPAATPDGA
+1242 LHRVRWQSAATPDGA
-1257 PDLSRWA
+1257 PDPSRWA

-1270 AVPGVPSYGD
+1270 AVPGVPSYAD

-1316 LATVRAWLADDRFAD
+1316 LAAVRAWLADDRLAD

-1338 REAVVT
+1338 RKAVVT

-1378 GRPESSAALPAALAA
+1378 GRPESWAALPAALAA

-1409 LVPVS
+1409 LVPAS
-1414 DSATP
+1414 DAAAPASDAAVPADT
-1419 SGAATDATAPATTL
+1419 ATDA
-1433 GSTAVDAGTRDR
+1433 
-1445 AATDLGTRD
+1445 
-1454 HRAIGDDQAAG
+1454 
-1465 GPSDGTALVTG
+1465 GTALVTG
-1476 GTGGLGALV
+1476 GTGGLGALI

-1490 SAHGVRHLVLTS
+1490 TDHGVRHLVLTS

-1533 DRETLAAVLADIP
+1533 DRETLATLLADIP

-1575 AALAPKVDGA
+1575 ATLAPKVDGA

-1624 LDALAEHRAARGLP
+1624 LDALAEHRAAQGLP

-1710 ALLRALVRAPR
+1710 ALLRALVRTPR

-1800 ATLIFDYPTA
+1800 ATLVFDYPTA

-1816 LDSLLGGVSADAPA
+1816 LDSLLGGASTDALA
-1830 QAGPRPVDEPIAIV
+1830 LAGPRPVDEPIAIV

-1935 WEAFERAGIDPGTLK
+1935 WEAFERAGIGPGTLK

-2089 AVNQDGASNG
+2089 AVNSDGASNG

-2185 VLAMRHG
+2185 VQAMRHG
-2192 LLPPTLHAKERSPQV
+2192 LMPPTLHADERSPQV

-2212 AVELLTRPRE
+2212 AVELLNRPRE

-2248 EQAPPPPTAPAEPES
+2248 EQAPPPPTTPAESGS
-2263 GTQRPLPWLL
+2263 GTPGPLPWLL

-2290 HLSGRPELRLP
+2290 HLSGRPELRP
-2301 DVAYSLATGR
+2301 SDVAYSLATGR

-2338 GTAAPMLSGTARAGR
+2338 GTSATVLSGVARSGR

-2454 AGVLSLSD
+2454 AGVLSLAD
-2462 AARLVAARG
+2462 ASRLVAARG

-2484 AVQASEEEVRAA
+2484 AVRASEEEVRAA
-2496 LAGPGVVVGSFGADV
+2496 LAGEGVVVGSFGADV
-2511 VNDSAANANANANGT
+2511 VNDSAANANANG
-2526 EDGVGQVAANG
+2526 DGVGVG
-2537 MGSGTGTGTGTGDG
+2537 VGTGDA
-2551 GGLAAAGSVD
+2551 GGLAAGAGVD

-2572 ISGPEAAVLHMAEHF
+2572 ISGSEVAVLHLAEHF
-2587 TTLGR
+2587 TNLGR

-2602 FHSGLMDP
+2602 FHSGLMAP
-2610 MLDEFRAVAASLTY
+2610 MLDDFRAVAASLTY

-2629 PVVSNLTGALASRE
+2629 PVVSNLTGALATSE
-2643 LTDPDYWVRHVR
+2643 LTDPEYWVRHVR
-2655 EAVRFADGITT
+2655 EAVRFADGITA
-2666 LHQAGATAFLEL
+2666 LHQAGATTFLEL
-2678 GPDGALT
+2678 GPDAALT
-2685 PMIEGI
+2685 PLIEGI
-2691 LTDDVTVIP
+2691 LTDDVTIIP

-2706 DEHRQA
+2706 DEQRQA

-2722 GTTVDW
+2722 GTTADW

-2733 GTRVDLPTYPFQ
+2733 GTRVELPTYPFQ

-2755 GGEGATPAGL
+2755 GSEAATPAGL

-2794 TQPWLADHAVG
+2794 TQPWLADHTVG

-2839 LILPEN
+2839 LMLPEN

-2864 VTVHSRTGEADPWT
+2864 LTVHSRAGEADPWT

-2991 AVTPHATGARGL
+2991 TVTPHATGARGL

-3041 QLRTA
+3041 QLRAA

-3063 ELPTATT
+3063 ELPSATT
-3070 GTGWAV
+3070 GTGWAL
-3076 IGQPGPHRAT
+3076 IGQPGPHRAI
-3086 PGADPGPANAPAPAA
+3086 PGADTGPANAPAPAA

-3107 PATAPDLDALGRAVG
+3107 PATDPDLDALGRAVG
-3122 LANDGDFAALGING
+3122 
-3136 GPANDRDLPALGRNG
+3136 PANDLDLPALGRNG
-3151 GPANDGDLAVHD
+3151 GPADDGDLVLHD
-3163 GDGGPPNDLDLAAPG
+3163 GDGGPANDLDLAAPG
-3178 GDGSLHCYPD
+3178 GEGSLPGYPD

-3199 LSAPDVVLFRVPRPE
+3199 LPAPGVVLFRVPRPQ
-3214 TTPNTAGRSDRSGP
+3214 TTPATDGRSDRSEP
-3228 NTDID
+3228 NAD

-3280 TQAPIW
+3280 AQAPVW

-3305 DRTAASRDAFGPAL
+3305 DRTAASRDALGPAL

-3344 PADTPA
+3344 PADAPA

-3387 SRRGPVAPGVDELR
+3387 SRRGPAAPGVDELR

-3544 EADLQRM
+3544 EADLHRM

-3624 LAGQSPA
+3624 LAGQPPA

-3712 AAGGAPAPEPAGEPD
+3712 AAGGVPAPEPTGEPD

-3754 LRPRFTSAA
+3754 LRPRFTSVA

-3768 PPGVTMADGPG
+3768 PPGVIMADGPG

-3967 PTHEYR
+3967 PTHDYR

-3983 EDRAAAAAEVV
+3983 EDRAAVAAEVV
-3994 EEWLGTLAPRG
+3994 EEWLGTLTPRG

>member
-1 MTDDKLVAALRS
+1 M
-13 SLKETERL
+13 
-21 RAQNRRLTAAAHEPV
+21 
-36 AIIGMS
+36 
-42 CRFPGG
+42 
-48 VSTPEQLWRLVADGV
+48 
-63 DAIGDFP
+63 
-70 ADRGWNVDE
+70 
-79 LYDPTGERPHTSY
+79 
-92 VRQGGFLT
+92 
-100 DAAAFDP
+100 
-107 AFFGISPNEAT
+107 
-118 IMDPQQR
+118 
-125 LLLECAWEAFE
+125 
-136 RAGIDPGTLRGSRT
+136 
-150 GVFAGLM
+150 
-157 YHDYASSHATG
+157 
-168 SVASGRVAYAL
+168 
-179 GLEGP
+179 
-184 AVTVDTACSSSL
+184 
-196 VALHL
+196 
-201 AVQALRSGECT
+201 
-212 LALAGGAAVMAT
+212 
-224 PEAFVEFS
+224 
-232 RQRGLAPDGRCKS
+232 
-245 FGAGADGTGWG
+245 
-256 EGAGFLL
+256 
-263 VERLS
+263 
-268 DAQRLGHPV
+268 
-277 LAVVR
+277 
-282 GTAVNQD
+282 
-289 GASNGFFAPNGP
+289 
-301 AQQRVIR
+301 
-308 AALASAG
+308 
-315 VPAAEV
+315 
-321 DVVEAHGTGTTLG
+321 
-334 DPIEAQALLATYG
+334 
-347 QDRPADR
+347 
-354 PLRLGSIK
+354 
-362 SNLGH
+362 
-367 TQAAAGVAAV
+367 
-377 IKMVQAM
+377 
-384 RHGLM
+384 
-389 PRTLHA
+389 
-395 EERSP
+395 
-400 QVDWS
+400 
-405 SGAVELLTEACE
+405 
-417 WPAEGHPRRAGI
+417 
-429 SSFGLSGTNAH
+429 
-440 VIVEQAPEAA
+440 
-450 PQPDAGVPSSLVP
+450 
-463 WVLSAKSDPA
+463 
-473 LQELADRFAP
+473 
-483 VAGELSP
+483 
-490 VDLGAV
+490 
-496 ARTLVTGRATFG
+496 
-508 HRAVVLGADP
+508 
-518 AELSV
+518 
-523 GLAAV
+523 
-528 AAGERAPNAV
+528 
-538 AGVTRAGR
+538 
-546 LAVLFTGQ
+546 
-554 GAQRLGMGRSL
+554 
-565 HVAFPVFAAAFDA
+565 
-578 VVAELDAH
+578 
-586 LDRPLR
+586 
-592 EVVWGDDEELIRR
+592 
-605 TGYAQAGLFA
+605 
-615 VEVALFRLVESWGV
+615 
-629 RADFVAGHSIGEL
+629 
-642 AAAHVAGVLSLTD
+642 
-655 AAKLVAARGRLMQ
+655 
-668 ALPAG
+668 
-673 GAMVAVRAS
+673 
-682 EEEVRAALAG
+682 
-692 PGVVVG
+692 
-698 SFGADDANDSDS
+698 
-710 NGTGSGT
+710 
-717 VSVAANGFG
+717 
-726 IGAGNSR
+726 
-733 AAGAAAV
+733 
-740 DIAAVNGPR
+740 
-749 SVVISGTEAAVLH
+749 
-762 LAEHFTKQGRKTTR
+762 
-776 LRVSHA
+776 
-782 FHSGLMDP
+782 
-790 MLDEFRAVAAE
+790 
-801 LTYTE
+801 
-806 PQLPVVSN
+806 
-814 LTGALATTELTDPDY
+814 
-829 WVRHVRE
+829 
-836 AVRFADGITTL
+836 
-847 HQAGTTT
+847 
-854 FLELGPDAA
+854 
-863 LTPMIEGI
+863 
-871 LTDDVTVIP
+871 
-880 SLRRGHDEQR
+880 
-890 QALTALAKLH
+890 H

-917 TVELPTYPFQR
+917 IVDLPTYPFQR
-928 QPYWLHTLDYLTES
+928 QRYWLHTLDYLAES

-971 AHADGLVLTGRLSRQ
+971 AQADGLVLTGRLSRQ

-1048 PDSAGRRTVGVYSR
+1048 PDAAGRRTVGLYSR

-1074 LLAADAAAPSVDLTA
+1074 LLAADAAEPSVDLTA

-1102 AYERLR
+1102 AYDRLR

-1124 WERGEELY
+1124 WERADELY

-1165 DHDGSGATLLPFAWN
+1165 DHDSSGATLLPFAWN

-1194 RMAPAG
+1194 RMAPTG

-1234 VRAGRDQV
+1234 GRAGRDQV
-1242 LHRVRWQPAATPDGA
+1242 LHRVRWQPAATPDRA
-1257 PDLSRWA
+1257 PDPSRWA
-1264 VVGDAV
+1264 VVGDAA
-1270 AVPGVPSYGD
+1270 AVPGVPSYVD
-1280 LDAVGAADAVP
+1280 LDALGAAADVP
-1291 EVVLLPLAAGDGD
+1291 EVVLLPLGGGGGD

-1316 LATVRAWLADDRFAD
+1316 LAAVRAWLADDRFAG

-1338 REAVVT
+1338 RDAVVS

-1368 PERFVLADTD
+1368 PDRFVLADTD
-1378 GRPESSAALPAALAA
+1378 GRPESLAALPAALAA

-1402 GRLFVPR
+1402 GRLLVPR
-1409 LVPVS
+1409 LVP
-1414 DSATP
+1414 ATDT
-1419 SGAATDATAPATTL
+1419 AATDT
-1433 GSTAVDAGTRDR
+1433 
-1445 AATDLGTRD
+1445 AATGT
-1454 HRAIGDDQAAG
+1454 AATGDDQTTVAG
-1465 GPSDGTALVTG
+1465 GTALVTG

-1490 SAHGVRHLVLTS
+1490 TAHGVRHLVLTS
-1502 RRGPAAP
+1502 RRGTAAP
-1509 GVDALVSDLTA
+1509 GADALVTDLTG

-1533 DRETLAAVLADIP
+1533 DRNALAAVLAEIP
-1546 AAHPLRIVVHAAGVA
+1546 AAQPLRIVVHAAGVA

-1575 AALAPKVDGA
+1575 ATLAPKADGA

-1592 READLSAF
+1592 READLAAF

-1653 GAVLSDADLE
+1653 GAALSDADLE

-1673 TEADGLAAFDTALRD
+1673 TEADGLAALDTALRD
-1688 RPVTLVPL
+1688 RPVTLAPL

-1710 ALLRALVRAPR
+1710 ALLRALVRPPR
-1721 RLRRATDTPAA
+1721 RLRRAADTPGGAT
-1732 AGRFAGL
+1732 AGRFAGR
-1739 SGPDRLRAL
+1739 SGPDRVRAL

-1800 ATLIFDYPTA
+1800 ATLVFDYPTA

-1816 LDSLLGGVSADAPA
+1816 LDSLLGGVSTDAPTE
-1830 QAGPRPVDEPIAIV
+1830 AGPRPVDEPIAIV

-1863 VADGV
+1863 VAEGV

-1873 LPTDRGWADD
+1873 LPTDRGWSDD

-1890 RPGRCYARAGGFLPD
+1890 FPGRCYARAGGFLPD

-2004 HLAVQA
+2004 HLAVHA

-2070 RLSDAQRLGHPVL
+2070 RLSDAERLGHPVL
-2083 AVVRGS
+2083 AVVRGT

-2154 RPADR
+2154 RPVDR
-2159 PLWLGSIKS
+2159 PLWLGSVKS

-2185 VLAMRHG
+2185 VQAMRHG
-2192 LLPPTLHAKERSPQV
+2192 LMPPTLHAEERSPQV

-2222 WSANGHPR
+2222 WPVNGHPR
-2230 RAGISSFGLSGTN
+2230 RAGVSSFGLSGTN

-2248 EQAPPPPTAPAEPES
+2248 EQAPPAPESAPREPET
-2263 GTQRPLPWLL
+2263 GPLPWVL
-2273 SARSEV
+2273 SARSEA

-2290 HLSGRPELRLP
+2290 HLSGRPELRAP

-2329 AGLATLADG
+2329 AGLAALADG
-2338 GTAAPMLSGTARAGR
+2338 ATAATVLSGTAHTGR
-2353 LAVLFTGQG
+2353 LAVVFTGQG
-2362 AQRLGMGRSLHAA
+2362 AQRLGMGRELHGV

-2390 DAHLDR
+2390 DQYLDR
-2396 PLREVVWGDDE
+2396 PLGSVVWGDDE
-2407 ELIRRTGYAQAG
+2407 DLIRQTGYAQAG
-2419 LFAVEVALFRLVESW
+2419 LFAVEVALFRLMESW

-2441 AGHSIGELAAAHV
+2441 AGHSIGELVAAHV
-2454 AGVLSLSD
+2454 AGVWSLGD
-2462 AARLVAARG
+2462 AARLVVARG
-2471 RLMQALPAGGAMV
+2471 RLMQALPGGGAMV
-2484 AVQASEEEVRAA
+2484 AVQASEEEVRGV
-2496 LAGPGVVVGSFGADV
+2496 LAGRGVVVGSFGADV
-2511 VNDSAANANANANGT
+2511 VNDSGS
-2526 EDGVGQVAANG
+2526 GVGASAGGDKVAVSRN
-2537 MGSGTGTGTGTGDG
+2537 G
-2551 GGLAAAGSVD
+2551 GGAGISDAFGGVD

-2572 ISGPEAAVLHMAEHF
+2572 VSGPEAAVLSLVEQF
-2587 TTLGR
+2587 TALGR

-2610 MLDEFRAVAASLTY
+2610 MLEEFRAVAASLTY
-2624 TEPQL
+2624 AEPQL
-2629 PVVSNLTGALASRE
+2629 PVVSNLTGE
-2643 LTDPDYWVRHVR
+2643 LTTSELADPDYWVRHVR
-2655 EAVRFADGITT
+2655 EAVRFADGITA
-2666 LHQAGATAFLEL
+2666 LHQAGATTFLEL
-2678 GPDGALT
+2678 GPDAALT
-2685 PMIEGI
+2685 PLIEGI
-2691 LTDDVTVIP
+2691 LTDDVTIIP
-2700 SLRRGH
+2700 SLRRNH

-2733 GTRVDLPTYPFQ
+2733 GTRVELPTYPFQ
-2745 RQRYWRPERP
+2745 RQRYWRPERT
-2755 GGEGATPAGL
+2755 GGEGAALAGL
-2765 AATEHPLLGAS
+2765 AATQHPLLGAS

-2818 AVAAGERTDAPVVE
+2818 AVAAGERTGSPVVE

-2839 LILPEN
+2839 LVLPEN

-2852 AVGPPDEGGSRS
+2852 AVGAPDETGSRT
-2864 VTVHSRTGEADPWT
+2864 VTVHSCTGEADPWI

-2930 RAAWQRGDELYAEIS
+2930 RAAWQRGDELYAEIA
-2945 LPDAAHAE
+2945 LPEGAHAD
-2953 AEQFVLHPALLDA
+2953 AEQFALHPALLDA
-2966 ALHVLGLADGDA
+2966 ALHVLGIADGDT

-2991 AVTPHATGARGL
+2991 GVTPHATGARGL

-3013 EVSLDLADLSG
+3013 KVSLDLADLAG
-3024 APVAAVGSLAL
+3024 APVATVGSLAL
-3035 REVDAA
+3035 REVAA
-3041 QLRTA
+3041 EQLRAA

-3053 LYRLAWTPAA
+3053 LYRLAWNPAA
-3063 ELPTATT
+3063 EVPATAT

-3076 IGQPGPHRAT
+3076 
-3086 PGADPGPANAPAPAA
+3086 
-3101 SGIDAV
+3101 
-3107 PATAPDLDALGRAVG
+3107 LGRPA
-3122 LANDGDFAALGING
+3122 DGD
-3136 GPANDRDLPALGRNG
+3136 PA
-3151 GPANDGDLAVHD
+3151 
-3163 GDGGPPNDLDLAAPG
+3163 
-3178 GDGSLHCYPD
+3178 SYPD

-3199 LSAPDVVLFRVPRPE
+3199 LPAPAVVLFRVSRPE
-3214 TTPNTAGRSDRSGP
+3214 TTSGVSTAGRSDHAEP
-3228 NTDID
+3228 TTAVD
-3233 VLAGVRGCVYE
+3233 VPAGVRSSVHE

-3250 GWLADPRFT
+3250 GWLADPRFA

-3271 GADGADVAL
+3271 GVDGADVTL
-3280 TQAPIW
+3280 TQAPVW

-3305 DRTAASRDAFGPAL
+3305 DRTAASRDALGPAL
-3319 ATDEPELMIRSGR
+3319 AGDEPELMLRAGR
-3332 VLVPRLVREPYA
+3332 VLVPRLAREPYA

-3350 GLDPDGTVLITG
+3350 RLDPDGTVLVTG

-3377 AYGIRHLLLT
+3377 AYRIRHLLLT
-3387 SRRGPVAPGVDELR
+3387 SRRGPAAPGVDELR
-3401 ADLAALG
+3401 AELAALG
-3408 ATADVVACDV
+3408 ATAEVVACDV

-3425 ALLAGVPDRR
+3425 ALLAAVPAGR

-3476 LTRDAGLAAFVLFSS
+3476 LTRDADLAAFVLFSS

-3566 ALDTALRSPRA
+3566 ALDTALRSARA

-3594 EPPALL
+3594 DPPALL

-3624 LAGQSPA
+3624 LTGQPPA

-3712 AAGGAPAPEPAGEPD
+3712 AADRAPAPEPVGDPD

-3768 PPGVTMADGPG
+3768 PPGVALADGPG
-3779 SPVLIGIS
+3779 SPVLVGIS

-3836 AESVVR
+3836 AEGIVR
-3842 AAAGRPFVLIG
+3842 AAAGRPFVLVG

-3866 HLERSLGVRPAGV
+3866 HLERSLGMRPAGV

-3908 DARFGM
+3908 DARFGL

-3950 FRPDAAD
+3950 FQADAAD
-3957 DGSWQARPWE
+3957 EDGSWQARPWE

-3973 TVAATHFTMI
+3973 GVRATHFTMI
-3983 EDRAAAAAEVV
+3983 EDQAAVAAEVI
-3994 EEWLGTLAPRG
+3994 EEWIGTLAPRG

>member
-36 AIIGMS
+36 AIVGMS

-48 VSTPEQLWRLVADGV
+48 VSTPEQLWRLVADGM

-92 VRQGGFLT
+92 VRQGGFLA
-100 DAAAFDP
+100 DAEAFDP

-308 AALASAG
+308 AALAAAG

-347 QDRPADR
+347 QERLADR

-384 RHGLM
+384 RHRVM

-405 SGAVELLTEACE
+405 SGAVELLTEARE
-417 WPAEGHPRRAGI
+417 WPAGGHPRRAGI

-440 VIVEQAPEAA
+440 VIVEEAPASGPESDDIA
-450 PQPDAGVPSSLVP
+450 PPSSLVP

-473 LQELADRFAP
+473 VRDLAGRFAD
-483 VAGELSP
+483 VAGHLAP
-490 VDLGAV
+490 ADLGSA
-496 ARTLVTGRATFG
+496 ARTLVTGRAAFG

-518 AELSV
+518 AELSA

-528 AAGERAPNAV
+528 AAGEPAPNAV
-538 AGVTRAGR
+538 LGTVRPGR

-554 GAQRLGMGRSL
+554 GAQRLGMGREL
-565 HVAFPVFAAAFDA
+565 HAVFPVFAAAFDA
-578 VVAELDAH
+578 VVAELDQH
-586 LDRPLR
+586 LDRPLCS
-592 EVVWGDDEELIRR
+592 VVWGEDEDLVRR

-615 VEVALFRLVESWGV
+615 VEVALFRLVVSWGV
-629 RADFVAGHSIGEL
+629 RPDFVAGHSIGEL
-642 AAAHVAGVLSLTD
+642 AAAHVAGVLSLGD
-655 AAKLVAARGRLMQ
+655 AARLVVARGRLMQ
-668 ALPAG
+668 VLPVG
-673 GAMVAVRAS
+673 GAMVAVQAS
-682 EEEVRAALAG
+682 EGEVRAALAG
-692 PGVVVG
+692 RGVVVG
-698 SFGADDANDSDS
+698 SFGADDVDDSASDI
-710 NGTGSGT
+710 TASG
-717 VSVAANGFG
+717 
-726 IGAGNSR
+726 GAG
-733 AAGAAAV
+733 V
-740 DIAAVNGPR
+740 DVAAVNGPR
-749 SVVISGTEAAVLH
+749 SVVVSGPEGAVLA
-762 LAEHFTKQGRKTTR
+762 LAEQFTVQGRKTTR

-782 FHSGLMDP
+782 FHSQLMDP
-790 MLDEFRAVAAE
+790 MLDEFRAVAAG
-801 LTYTE
+801 LTYAL
-806 PQLPVVSN
+806 PQLSVVSN
-814 LTGALATTELTDPDY
+814 LTGALATSELTDPDY

-836 AVRFADGITTL
+836 AVRFADGITAL
-847 HQAGTTT
+847 HTAGATT

-863 LTPMIEGI
+863 LTPLIEGI
-871 LTDDVTVIP
+871 LTDDVTVVP
-880 SLRRGHDEQR
+880 SLRRDHDEPR
-890 QALTALAKLH
+890 QALTALARLH
-900 VTGTTVDWTTLL
+900 VTGTTVDWTALL
-912 PQTTR
+912 PTTTR
-917 TVELPTYPFQR
+917 TVDLPTYPFQR
-928 QPYWLHTLDYLTES
+928 QRYWLHTLDYLAES
-942 WLAGALGDDPAAL
+942 WLAGSIGDDPAAL

-1048 PDSAGRRTVGVYSR
+1048 PDTAGRRTVGVYSR

-1074 LLAADAAAPSVDLTA
+1074 LLAADAAEPSVDLTA

-1124 WERGEELY
+1124 WERGDELY

-1194 RMAPAG
+1194 RMTPTG

-1205 LTVADPSGQPVL
+1205 LTVADPSGRPVL

-1242 LHRVRWQPAATPDGA
+1242 LHRVRWQPAATPDRT
-1257 PDLSRWA
+1257 PDPSDWA
-1264 VVGDAV
+1264 VVGDSA
-1270 AVPGVPSYGD
+1270 AVPGVPAYAD
-1280 LDAVGAADAVP
+1280 LDALGAAADVP
-1291 EVVLLPLAAGDGD
+1291 EVVLLALGGGDGD
-1304 VPAAVREVTGAA
+1304 VPAAVREATGAA
-1316 LATVRAWLADDRFAD
+1316 LAAVRAWLADDRFAG

-1338 REAVVT
+1338 RDAVVT

-1368 PERFVLADTD
+1368 PDRFVLADID
-1378 GRPESSAALPAALAA
+1378 GRPESRAVLPAALAA
-1393 GEPELALRA
+1393 GQPELALRA
-1402 GRLFVPR
+1402 GQLLVPR
-1409 LVPVS
+1409 LVPAA
-1414 DSATP
+1414 DAAPPGHAT
-1419 SGAATDATAPATTL
+1419 S
-1433 GSTAVDAGTRDR
+1433 DAGT
-1445 AATDLGTRD
+1445 
-1454 HRAIGDDQAAG
+1454 GDDQATVAA
-1465 GPSDGTALVTG
+1465 GTALVTG

-1490 SAHGVRHLVLTS
+1490 TAHGVRHLVLTS
-1502 RRGPAAP
+1502 RRGSAAP
-1509 GVDALVSDLTA
+1509 GADALVTELTG

-1533 DRETLAAVLADIP
+1533 DRDALAAVLAAIP

-1575 AALAPKVDGA
+1575 ATLAPKVDGA

-1624 LDALAEHRAARGLP
+1624 LDALAEHRAALGLP
-1638 ATSLAYGLWGTDAGL
+1638 ATSLAYGLWATDAGL
-1653 GAVLSDADLE
+1653 GAALSDADLE

-1688 RPVTLVPL
+1688 RPVTLAPL
-1696 RIDPAAVRTDAGIP
+1696 RIDPAAVRTDTGIP

-1721 RLRRATDTPAA
+1721 RLRRATDTPAGA
-1732 AGRFAGL
+1732 TAGRFAGL
-1739 SGPDRLRAL
+1739 SGPDRVRAL

-1790 LGAATDLRLP
+1790 LGAAADLRLP
-1800 ATLIFDYPTA
+1800 ATLVFDYPTA

-1816 LDSLLGGVSADAPA
+1816 LDSLLGGVSADAPT

-1935 WEAFERAGIDPGTLK
+1935 WEAFERAGIDPGTLR

-2070 RLSDAQRLGHPVL
+2070 RLSDAERLGHPVL
-2083 AVVRGS
+2083 AVVRGT

-2119 GVPAAEVD
+2119 GVPAVEVD

-2159 PLWLGSIKS
+2159 PLWLGSVKS

-2185 VLAMRHG
+2185 VQAMRHG
-2192 LLPPTLHAKERSPQV
+2192 LMPPTLHAEERSPQV

-2222 WSANGHPR
+2222 WPVNGHPR
-2230 RAGISSFGLSGTN
+2230 RAGVSSFGLSGTN
-2243 AHVIL
+2243 AHIIL
-2248 EQAPPPPTAPAEPES
+2248 EQAPPLRTVTGEPED
-2263 GTQRPLPWLL
+2263 GPLAPLPWLL
-2273 SARSEV
+2273 SARSEA

-2318 AVLGA
+2318 ALLGA

-2329 AGLATLADG
+2329 AGLATLAEG
-2338 GTAAPMLSGTARAGR
+2338 GTAAVLSGTARGGR

-2362 AQRLGMGRSLHAA
+2362 AQRLGMGRELHAV

-2390 DAHLDR
+2390 DQHLDR
-2396 PLREVVWGDDE
+2396 PLRSVIWGEDE
-2407 ELIRRTGYAQAG
+2407 DLVRRTGYAQAG
-2419 LFAVEVALFRLVESW
+2419 LFAVEVALFRLVVSW

-2454 AGVLSLSD
+2454 AGVLSLGD

-2471 RLMQALPAGGAMV
+2471 RLMQVLPVGGAMV
-2484 AVQASEEEVRAA
+2484 AVQASEGEVRAA
-2496 LAGPGVVVGSFGADV
+2496 LAGRGVVVGSFGADD
-2511 VNDSAANANANANGT
+2511 VNGSASGLAALAGGGMPASSADV
-2526 EDGVGQVAANG
+2526 DGDVD
-2537 MGSGTGTGTGTGDG
+2537 GTGDG
-2551 GGLAAAGSVD
+2551 AGVD

-2572 ISGPEAAVLHMAEHF
+2572 VSGPDGAVLALAEQF
-2587 TTLGR
+2587 TAQGR

-2610 MLDEFRAVAASLTY
+2610 MLDEFRAVAAELTY
-2624 TEPQL
+2624 ALPQL
-2629 PVVSNLTGALASRE
+2629 PVVSNLTGALATSE

-2655 EAVRFADGITT
+2655 EAVRFADGITA
-2666 LHQAGATAFLEL
+2666 LHTAGATTFLEL
-2678 GPDGALT
+2678 GPDAALT
-2685 PMIEGI
+2685 PLIEGI
-2691 LTDDVTVIP
+2691 LTDDVTVVP
-2700 SLRRGH
+2700 SLRRDH
-2706 DEHRQA
+2706 DEPRQA

-2722 GTTVDW
+2722 GTAVDW

-2733 GTRVDLPTYPFQ
+2733 GARVDLPTYPFQ
-2745 RQRYWRPERP
+2745 RQRYWRPERA

-2776 VTLADTDGVLF
+2776 VTLADTGGVLF

-2818 AVAAGERTDAPVVE
+2818 AVAAGERTGTPVVE

-2839 LILPEN
+2839 LVLPEN
-2845 TAVTLQV
+2845 TAVALQV
-2852 AVGPPDEGGSRS
+2852 AVGAPDETGSRA
-2864 VTVHSRTGEADPWT
+2864 VTVHSRAGEADPWI

-2930 RAAWQRGDELYAEIS
+2930 RAAWQRGDELYAEIA
-2945 LPDAAHAE
+2945 LPDAAHAD
-2953 AEQFVLHPALLDA
+2953 AERFALHPALLDA
-2966 ALHVLGLADGDA
+2966 ALHVLGLADGDT
-2978 DDQGGTMLPFSWN
+2978 DDQGTTMLPFSWN

-3024 APVAAVGSLAL
+3024 APVAGVGSLAL
-3035 REVDAA
+3035 REVAA
-3041 QLRTA
+3041 EQLRAA

-3053 LYRLAWTPAA
+3053 LYRLAWTPA
-3063 ELPTATT
+3063 ELPATAT
-3070 GTGWAV
+3070 GTGWV
-3076 IGQPGPHRAT
+3076 
-3086 PGADPGPANAPAPAA
+3086 
-3101 SGIDAV
+3101 
-3107 PATAPDLDALGRAVG
+3107 AVG
-3122 LANDGDFAALGING
+3122 RSADGD
-3136 GPANDRDLPALGRNG
+3136 PAD
-3151 GPANDGDLAVHD
+3151 
-3163 GDGGPPNDLDLAAPG
+3163 
-3178 GDGSLHCYPD
+3178 YPD

-3199 LSAPDVVLFRVPRPE
+3199 LPAPAVVLFPVSRPE
-3214 TTPNTAGRSDRSGP
+3214 TTPGFRAPADRGRTGGAGRPVGTVGGP
-3228 NTDID
+3228 DGAEPTSDID
-3233 VLAGVRGCVYE
+3233 VPAGVRSCVQE

-3280 TQAPIW
+3280 TQAPVW
-3286 GLLRA
+3286 GLVRA

-3305 DRTAASRDAFGPAL
+3305 DRTAASRDALGPAL
-3319 ATDEPELMIRSGR
+3319 AGDEPELMLRAGR

-3350 GLDPDGTVLITG
+3350 GLDPDGTVLVTG

-3377 AYGIRHLLLT
+3377 AYRIRHLLLT
-3387 SRRGPVAPGVDELR
+3387 SRRGPAAPGVDELR
-3401 ADLAALG
+3401 AELAELG
-3408 ATADVVACDV
+3408 ATAEVVACDV

-3425 ALLAGVPDRR
+3425 ALIAAVPARH

-3476 LTRDAGLAAFVLFSS
+3476 LTRDADLAAFVLFSS

-3566 ALDTALRSPRA
+3566 AVDTALRTTRA

-3594 EPPALL
+3594 DPPALL

-3704 HLRAELAP
+3704 HVRAELAP
-3712 AAGGAPAPEPAGEPD
+3712 AADRAPAPEPTGEPD

-3779 SPVLIGIS
+3779 SPVLVGIS

-3836 AESVVR
+3836 AEGIVR
-3842 AAAGRPFVLIG
+3842 AAAGRPFVLVG

-3866 HLERSLGVRPAGV
+3866 HLERNRGVRPAGV

-3908 DARFGM
+3908 DARFGL

-3950 FRPDAAD
+3950 FQPDAAD
-3957 DGSWQARPWE
+3957 EDGSWQARPWE

-3973 TVAATHFTMI
+3973 PVRATHFTMI
-3983 EDRAAAAAEVV
+3983 EDHAAVAAAVV
-3994 EEWLGTLAPRG
+3994 EEWIGTLAPRG